1 MLRNN
6 KILSFDKLKIQIA
19 KLKKQKKNIVL
30 CHGVFDLFHQGHI
43 EHLVE
48 AKKQGDILVVT
59 LTSDQF
65 VKKGPGRPL
74 FNIKQRLEHL
84 SCINIVDFVAENL
97 WPTAIETIKILKPN
111 LYVKGPD
118 YKNEKEDE
126 TKNILREKLAVKKVN
141 AKIFYTS
148 GSILSSSNIINNNI
162 NFRNENEK
170 KYLEKL
176 KKKYSFKDIEKRI
189 EKINKLKVLLIGDAI
204 IDEYIFSEVTGKS
217 SKDPVLVAKE
227 NNRVRYIGG
236 ILSMARLIGNFVKKT
251 TLITTLGNN
260 KNDLKFIKKNLG
272 KKIDPKFIIKKNSP
286 TVNKIRIIDEY
297 SKKKLLGLYKYENK
311 KHSKI
316 ENKKILEY
324 FKNKKK
330 DINQILVTDFG
341 HGMINKELIQKISNF
356 KIFKSLNAQLNS
368 SNQSDFRFDKYK
380 KTNLL
385 ILNIGELRRELR
397 EENQSIFYMAKK
409 MRKKIQCNYMVVT
422 LGNKGS
428 YLINFKKNNII
439 FCPPFG
445 RKVIDNIGAG
455 DVMHSIIS
463 ICLNSKIEEDLSLFI
478 SSVAAASSVE
488 NLGNSNII
496 TKIGLLRSIKYLLK

>member
-1 MLRNN
+1 M
-6 KILSFDKLKIQIA
+6 A
-19 KLKKQKKNIVL
+19 KLI
-30 CHGVFDLFHQGHI
+30 
-43 EHLVE
+43 
-48 AKKQGDILVVT
+48 
-59 LTSDQF
+59 S
-65 VKKGPGRPL
+65 
-74 FNIKQRLEHL
+74 
-84 SCINIVDFVAENL
+84 
-97 WPTAIETIKILKPN
+97 
-111 LYVKGPD
+111 
-118 YKNEKEDE
+118 
-126 TKNILREKLAVKKVN
+126 
-141 AKIFYTS
+141 
-148 GSILSSSNIINNNI
+148 
-162 NFRNENEK
+162 
-170 KYLEKL
+170 
-176 KKKYSFKDIEKRI
+176 
-189 EKINKLKVLLIGDAI
+189 
-204 IDEYIFSEVTGKS
+204 
-217 SKDPVLVAKE
+217 
-227 NNRVRYIGG
+227 
-236 ILSMARLIGNFVKKT
+236 NFVKKT
-251 TLITTLGNN
+251 TLITSLGNN

-272 KKIDPKFIIKKNSP
+272 KKIDPKFIIKKNSS

-297 SKKKLLGLYKYENK
+297 SKKKLLGLYKYENE

-316 ENKKILEY
+316 ESKKILEY

-496 TKIGLLRSIKYLLK
+496 TKMGLLRSIKYLLK